1 MSAVAL
7 SELNAFIA
15 IADHKSFRAAAKLL
29 EVSPSALS
37 HAISGFE
44 ARMGVRLFNRTT
56 RSVALT
62 EAGERLL
69 KRVRG
74 AMADLEEA
82 VADVAAMRDRPSGTI
97 KISASE
103 AGATPLVRHILPSF
117 LAAYPDIQVEIIVDG
132 RLVDIVADGF
142 DAGVRLLESVPRD
155 MIAIPIGAEMRFVA
169 VASPAYIKTHAP
181 PHAPHDLIHH
191 HCIRFRFES
200 GSIYRWDLERRGR
213 TATIDVPGQFTVG
226 NMNLA
231 AEAAVAG
238 IGIAW
243 VPEDIIMAPLKSGK
257 LVRVLEEWS
266 PPFPGYCLYYPANR
280 HPPAALRLFSQAV
293 RSWVQGQRHDRTT
306 QPTPAANKKAR

>member
-1 MSAVAL
+1 MSNVAL
-7 SELNAFIA
+7 SELNGFIA

-29 EVSPSALS
+29 AVSPSALS
-37 HAISGFE
+37 HAISNFE

-74 AMADLEEA
+74 AMADLDEA
-82 VADVAAMRDRPSGTI
+82 VADVASMRDRPSGTI

-103 AGATPLVRHILPSF
+103 AGATPLVRHVLPSF
-117 LAAYPDIQVEIIVDG
+117 LTAYPDIHVEIIVDG

-142 DAGVRLLESVPRD
+142 DAGVRFLEAVPRD
-155 MIAIPIGAEMRFVA
+155 MIAIPIGRDMRFVA
-169 VASPAYIKTHAP
+169 VASPGYLKAHTP
-181 PHAPHDLIHH
+181 PRAPHDLARH

-200 GSIYRWDLERRGR
+200 GSIYRWDLERHGR
-213 TATIDVPGQFTVG
+213 TATIDVPGQLTVS

-231 AEAAVAG
+231 AEAAAAG

-243 VPEDIIMAPLKSGK
+243 VPEDIITAPLKSGK

-280 HPPAALRLFSQAV
+280 HPPAALRLFSQAARAWAQKQQHGSRALNV
-293 RSWVQGQRHDRTT
+293 RRDEGV
-306 QPTPAANKKAR
+306 